1 MGLLSGLLGNAGV
14 VAAEQLQADYGQLL
28 AEGEQIEVGF
38 KVIRDTFVFT
48 NKRLLLVDI
57 QGMTG
62 KRLSIFQFIFKI
74 TQFSIETAGHFDL
87 DAELKIWIGSCPT
100 PLRRNLTRRSIYTIC
115 RKFLLLMFYKRK
127 ETRKMKLTRYRGFVC
142 CCRHNRSSVQL
153 QQFDFR
159 SKEGS

>member
-62 KRLSIFQFIFKI
+62 KKTEYLSIPYSKI

-100 PLRRNLTRRSIYTIC
+100 
-115 RKFLLLMFYKRK
+115 
-127 ETRKMKLTRYRGFVC
+127 
-142 CCRHNRSSVQL
+142 H
-153 QQFDFR
+153 
-159 SKEGS
+159 